1 MGPTGN
7 QGKPG
12 GGWGHT
18 LVDPLPIITFSMNT
32 DGYYQI
38 TGSFGKVFNLVNW
51 QFCGKLPNLKSANI
65 ISITLY
71 GSTHNRQI

>member
-51 QFCGKLPNLKSANI
+51 QFC
-65 ISITLY
+65 
-71 GSTHNRQI
+71 QI